1 MASMTSRRTMSL
13 AALVLLAT
21 VSLTSCRGGS
31 TTTPPAGGPST
42 LNGPTVTITPGTT
55 TAAAAT
61 TTTAAAG
68 GFAACAVVTESMI
81 ATILGTDP
89 GAGVAP
95 DPQTCDYKSQDGTS
109 LVIVVQ
115 TTTQPDV
122 YLPASFYSAT
132 TVQGATALT
141 SGVDRGYYKGPGP
154 DDHNGTYLVVKGG
167 KGVLVVIFING
178 AYTGGN
184 VLALANATAA
194 KL

>member
-1 MASMTSRRTMSL
+1 MASMTSRRSTSL

-21 VSLTSCRGGS
+21 LSLTSCRGGG
-31 TTTPPAGGPST
+31 TPTASAAGPST
-42 LNGPTVTITPGTT
+42 INNPTVTIAPGAT
-55 TAAAAT
+55 AT
-61 TTTAAAG
+61 TTTTTTQAAG

-81 ATILGTDP
+81 ATNLGTDP
-89 GAGVAP
+89 GAGVAS
-95 DPQTCDYKSQDGTS
+95 DPQTCTYKSADGTS
-109 LVIVVQ
+109 LLIVVQ

-122 YLPASFYSAT
+122 YLPESFYSTAT
-132 TVQGATALT
+132 VDGAIALT

-178 AYTGGN
+178 SYSGDN

-194 KL
+194 EL